1 MSKDGWELIERD
13 LREVFGFSKEE
24 RPQERAHAYITANEV
39 LRGFDDTAL
48 EVAAKHM
55 CLRSYELGR
64 RDAIEQTPEAQLVA
78 AELTEQAGRLLKCA
92 AELRGVPGQDG
103 AR

>member
-1 MSKDGWELIERD
+1 MSKDGWELIECD

-64 RDAIEQTPEAQLVA
+64 RDAVEQTPEAQLVA
-78 AELTEQAGRLLKCA
+78 AEL
-92 AELRGVPGQDG
+92 RGVTGQG
-103 AR
+103 GVR

>member
-1 MSKDGWELIERD
+1 MSKDGWGLIEDD

-48 EVAAKHM
+48 EA
-55 CLRSYELGR
+55 
-64 RDAIEQTPEAQLVA
+64 EAQLVA

-92 AELRGVPGQDG
+92 AELRGVPGQG
-103 AR
+103 GVR

>member
-1 MSKDGWELIERD
+1 MKNDAWESIEDD
-13 LREVFGFSKEE
+13 LRKVFGFSKEE
-24 RPQERAHAYITANEV
+24 RPHERAHAYISANEV

-55 CLRSYELGR
+55 CIRSYELGR
-64 RDAIEQTPEAQLVA
+64 RDAIEETPEAELVA

-92 AELRGVPGQDG
+92 AELRGVLREGG
-103 AR
+103 VR

>member
-1 MSKDGWELIERD
+1 MKNDGWGLIERD

-24 RPQERAHAYITANEV
+24 RPQERAHAYISANEV
-39 LRGFDDTAL
+39 LRGVVEPAL

-55 CLRSYELGR
+55 CRRSYELGR
-64 RDAIEQTPEAQLVA
+64 LDAIEQTPEAQLVA

-92 AELRGVPGQDG
+92 AELRGVAREGG